1 MWGVTRPRRGDVK
14 MREKS
19 ERAKKL
25 PADEREIISERK
37 YTSKLG
43 IISQTGKKR
52 KSEVGNIK

>member
-1 MWGVTRPRRGDVK
+1 